1 MRNDFASVAKGM
13 NKEFIFKG
21 YRYRLETG
29 VDARGEVKV
38 IRLDSETLPMALR
51 ASIKKECEMI
61 SRMLQRGN
69 MLDALIER
77 FSLKPGEAIYP
88 LVIMDSKK
96 AFSGVANNVWGA
108 AMQVLKREY
117 RPENAVTT
125 SKPNPRA
132 FRIVKGALV

>member
-1 MRNDFASVAKGM
+1 M

-29 VDARGEVKV
+29 VDASGDVKA
-38 IRLDSETLPMALR
+38 IRLDSETLPLALR

-88 LVIMDSKK
+88 LVIMDNKK

-125 SKPNPRA
+125 SKPNPHA